1 MITNLKNMV
10 MKASIKMVFAALFVM
25 AATTLSAQPQ
35 RGGNQPS
42 SQERAQNMVK
52 RMEQKLTLSTSEKQE
67 MTTIYTDFFE
77 QMKELRT
84 RQKPQENRVAT
95 EKAIQDR
102 DNRVKAL
109 LKSDERFA
117 IFQEIEKQN
126 REKVKNVVEE
136 RQGDN
141 APGEDFRQLK
151 EKLALSEDQSKKF
164 DEIFRNHHQQ
174 MKELRQAGT
183 PAENAKKMKAL
194 KAERDAQ
201 VKALLNSDE
210 KYIIYLESLNEKR
223 DEVKT
228 KMIEKRQG
236 KKGKRPVKE

>member
-1 MITNLKNMV
+1 
-10 MKASIKMVFAALFVM
+10 MKTTIKLVFAAILVM
-25 AATTLSAQPQ
+25 AATSLSAQPQ

-42 SQERAQNMVK
+42 SQERAQNTVI

-67 MTTIYTDFFE
+67 LTTIYTDFFE

-84 RQKPQENRVAT
+84 RQKPQENRVAAD
-95 EKAIQDR
+95 KAIQDR

-117 IFQEIEKQN
+117 IYQDIEKGN
-126 REKVKNVVEE
+126 REKMKNGVKE
-136 RQGDN
+136 RMGDN

-151 EKLALSEDQSKKF
+151 EKLALSADQSKKF
-164 DEIFRNHHQQ
+164 DEIFRNHQQ
-174 MKELRQAGT
+174 QAKELRQAGS

-201 VKALLNSDE
+201 VKTLLNSDE

-228 KMIEKRQG
+228 KMVEKRQG
-236 KKGKRPVKE
+236 KKGKQPVNE

>member
-1 MITNLKNMV
+1 
-10 MKASIKMVFAALFVM
+10 MKTTIKLVFAAVLIM

-35 RGGNQPS
+35 RGGNPPS
-42 SQERAQNMVK
+42 SAERAQNTVK
-52 RMEQKLTLSTSEKQE
+52 RLEQKLTLSTSEKQE
-67 MTTIYTDFFE
+67 MTTIYTEFFE
-77 QMKELRT
+77 QLKELRT
-84 RQKPQENRVAT
+84 RQKPQENRVAA
-95 EKAIQDR
+95 EKAIQER

-109 LKSDERFA
+109 LKSDDRFA
-117 IFQEIEKQN
+117 IYQEIKEDN
-126 REKVKNVVEE
+126 REKMKKAMEE
-136 RQGDN
+136 RHGEN
-141 APGEDFRQLK
+141 GPGEDFRQLK
-151 EKLALSEDQSKKF
+151 EKLALSDDQSKRF